1 MCNRIEPLE
10 KLDKNQTLELKA
22 GDSISIIESFEALDT
37 GMMEG
42 RKEAIM
48 RQVTHYYFVLR
59 WDGREIGEKLGV
71 SKSLV
76 YMYLKEFKNRY
87 IRQIKFDI
95 REHKLVFGHMVEL
108 LTQTDCRIRQIAEK
122 MIWIDEQVSVLRQ
135 RMGKARGLDRKM
147 EIGRV
152 ILSLE
157 DRYQSLISQSRMET
171 LMKLQIFVKFGLC
184 DLDIAERIAKESF
197 TGLNAAEKSKA
208 FTIAVIDIIKL
219 EVPDLEVRKR
229 IFSRLANAIR
239 TIIVQNEDLDEDIES
254 NG

>member
-48 RQVTHYYFVLR
+48 RQAARYYFVLR

-76 YMYLKEFKNRY
+76 YMNLKEFKNKY

-108 LTQTDCRIRQIAEK
+108 LTQTDCRIRQIWEK
-122 MIWIDEQVSVLRQ
+122 TQWLEGQTSLLRQ
-135 RMGKARGLDRKM
+135 RIGKVRGLGKKM
-147 EIGRV
+147 EIMKM
-152 ILSLE
+152 ILRLE
-157 DRYQSLISQSRMET
+157 DRQMACLVSARMET
-171 LMKLQIFVKFGLC
+171 LVKLQIFVRFGLC
-184 DLDIAERIAKESF
+184 DLDIAERLLTDDLGSVS
-197 TGLNAAEKSKA
+197 AAEKAKA
-208 FTIAVIDIIKL
+208 FTIKVIEIIRM
-219 EVPDLEVRKR
+219 EVSDEKTRR
-229 IFSRLANAIR
+229 NIFGRLAEAIR
-239 TIIVQNEDLDEDIES
+239 LAALENEDTDDEF
-254 NG
+254 